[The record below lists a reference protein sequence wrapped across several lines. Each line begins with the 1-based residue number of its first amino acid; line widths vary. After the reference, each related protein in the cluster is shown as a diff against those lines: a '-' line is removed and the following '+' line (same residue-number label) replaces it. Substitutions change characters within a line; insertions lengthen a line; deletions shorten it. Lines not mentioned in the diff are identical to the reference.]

1 MKRIITLFAATL
13 LGFSQMMADPTA
25 QTIPGNLDLSNATY
39 SSGSWN
45 GTNTTDITVN
55 GTATYLLNNTTA
67 QAYKITINAVS
78 KNANAQMRVT
88 IKNGETTVSERT
100 ITTFATGGWTDYQD
114 FACITSVLPVV
125 EGLTMEIKFLTNQTN
140 IKSINFAAAS
150 SADIQIPTD
159 YTHPFD
165 PVFAEINASGN
176 ANAKVTTSGQFDSF
190 KHGNTAS
197 INFTNTVEQFYKIS
211 FDAATKLTDV
221 KAKFTIKQGE
231 TVIDETEEVAITQ
244 GATDNN
250 GWSIYNSHS
259 THTTKKIPTGN
270 YTLVISFLKS
280 SGQATYNAKNISF
293 TALDNVAL
301 NESTDYTPEAKFAN
315 VALTRSIAA
324 NKWSTI
330 VLPFDIASSDITTI
344 FGSGVSVAE
353 LSSGDASTLTFSTTL
368 TDSKMK
374 ANQPYAIKVTSN
386 FTSATI
392 NGVTIVNET
401 PTQSISNWNFVGTY
415 SSTTVPTDSYYFKSN
430 KLYISSSEH
439 TTSIKPFRAY
449 LTYNGTPAPAL
460 NFVIDGNVTGIAHI
474 SADGQINLEEGAFY
488 NLNGQCVSQPTKGLC
503 IVNGKK
509 VIVK

>member
-1 MKRIITLFAATL
+1 MAFA
-13 LGFSQMMADPTA
+13 QMMADPTPTA
-25 QTIPGNLDLSNATY
+25 QTIPGNLDLSNGTY

-45 GTNTTDITVN
+45 GTNTTDVPTN
-55 GTATYLLNNTTA
+55 GTATYILKNTTA

-100 ITTFATGGWTDYQD
+100 ITTFATGGWKDYQD

-125 EGLTMEIKFLTNQTN
+125 EGLTMEIKFLVNQTN
-140 IKSINFAAAS
+140 IKSIKFAAAT

-176 ANAKVTTSGQFDSF
+176 TNAKVTTSGQFDSF

-197 INFTNTVEQFYKIS
+197 INFTNTVEQFYKIT

-231 TVIDETEEVAITQ
+231 TLIDETEEVAITQ

-270 YTLVISFLKS
+270 YTLVISFQKS

-293 TALDNVAL
+293 TALDNVVL

-315 VALTRSIAA
+315 VTLTRSITAD
-324 NKWSTI
+324 NWSTI

-344 FGSGVSVAE
+344 FGAGTSVAE
-353 LSSGDASTLTFSTTL
+353 LSSGDANTLTFTTTL

-374 ANQPYAIKVTSN
+374 ANQPYAIKVA
-386 FTSATI
+386 SAFSSKDI
-392 NGVTIVNET
+392 SGVDIKVPASTP
-401 PTQSISNWNFVGTY
+401 PTQTVGYWNFVGTY
-415 SSTTVPTDSYYFKSN
+415 SSTSVPTDSYYFKDNDLWKAGGSG
-430 KLYISSSEH
+430 
-439 TTSIKPFRAY
+439 TTNMKPFRAY
-449 LTYNGTPAPAL
+449 LTYTGVGTPAP
-460 NFVIDGNVTGIAHI
+460 NFVIDGDVTGIAHI
-474 SADGQINLEEGAFY
+474 SADGQMNLEEGAIY
-488 NLNGQCVSQPTKGLC
+488 NLNGQRISQPTKGLY

-509 VIVK
+509 IIMK